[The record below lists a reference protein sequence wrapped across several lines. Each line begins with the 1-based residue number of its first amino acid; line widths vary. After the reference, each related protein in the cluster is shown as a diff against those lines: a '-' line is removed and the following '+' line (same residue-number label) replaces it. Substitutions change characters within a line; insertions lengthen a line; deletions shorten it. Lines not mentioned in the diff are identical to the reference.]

1 MATVIDS
8 LIVTLGLD
16 SKDVDAKAPGVR
28 KKLEDLEKG
37 ASKTESGVKG
47 IGKASKDTASELT
60 VLSAKLGSFLAVIGG
75 TVAVRAFVKDTIET
89 NTQLYFLS
97 RNLDMSTQKLFA
109 WGAATREVGGSAASI
124 QNFFRSI
131 GVMAGQFAVGQMPQL
146 IPLFARLGI
155 DFREDPDKIM
165 LDLSKRFAGIVQS
178 RGREFAYG
186 FGVSSGIPD
195 DVMNLILQ
203 GPDYIAKN
211 QGMNRRFAPTAK
223 EAADA
228 AALKLQLT
236 AMELQFVKI
245 GYDLLERITPALEV
259 FFGWLQK
266 IGDWAQRHET
276 IVAIIAGVAAALAAF
291 VGLAGVLGAVTLAW
305 DALMVAIEAASPVLA
320 VVGIVAALGAAIL
333 LLWNDYKVWSD
344 GGRSY
349 FDWGAF
355 ADEVHKAGEAFEWLG
370 DKIGN
375 ATDAFGKWVMAH
387 GGSAA
392 KEWLKAHG
400 TDLSSQDTSLTSSDA
415 YAVAY
420 QIAKKEGFYDKRSGG
435 FVPNASGSGSH
446 WDSSA
451 NGNIPQRAHNPGD
464 IEYGD
469 FAKSHGATGY
479 VLAQGGKKIATF
491 PDDKTGWDAMYALLA
506 TKNYVGLSAQNA
518 ISRWQTGSIL
528 NGVKGAS
535 SVPSSMASSSSTS
548 STHTDNSR
556 VTNIGTINLQNPAG
570 SASVNPSMA
579 RGMDWNTLL
588 TQQNAGLMP

>member
-1 MATVIDS
+1 MATIVDS

-28 KKLEDLEKG
+28 KKLEDIEKG
-37 ASKTESGVKG
+37 ALKTESGVKG

-131 GVMAGQFAVGQMPQL
+131 GMMAGQFAVGQMPQL

-320 VVGIVAALGAAIL
+320 VVELWLHLERQSYCSGTTTRCGLMGAGAISIGELSRTAYTRRERISIGLETKSRRQQTL
-333 LLWNDYKVWSD
+333 LANGSWPT
-344 GGRSY
+344 
-349 FDWGAF
+349 
-355 ADEVHKAGEAFEWLG
+355 GEA
-370 DKIGN
+370 
-375 ATDAFGKWVMAH
+375 
-387 GGSAA
+387 
-392 KEWLKAHG
+392 
-400 TDLSSQDTSLTSSDA
+400 Q
-415 YAVAY
+415 
-420 QIAKKEGFYDKRSGG
+420 QR
-435 FVPNASGSGSH
+435 
-446 WDSSA
+446 
-451 NGNIPQRAHNPGD
+451 NG
-464 IEYGD
+464 
-469 FAKSHGATGY
+469 
-479 VLAQGGKKIATF
+479 
-491 PDDKTGWDAMYALLA
+491 
-506 TKNYVGLSAQNA
+506 
-518 ISRWQTGSIL
+518 
-528 NGVKGAS
+528 
-535 SVPSSMASSSSTS
+535 
-548 STHTDNSR
+548 
-556 VTNIGTINLQNPAG
+556 
-570 SASVNPSMA
+570 
-579 RGMDWNTLL
+579 
-588 TQQNAGLMP
+588 